1 MSKEDLIIS
10 KLSWAKDSH
19 SEIQLGDVRNLLGT
33 GYDAKYVARW
43 TRELELVN
51 LLKECLIVT
60 DTSPEIE
67 RMVRNKIMARSG
79 EERFII
85 GAEMFDSAREMVK
98 ASLPKNL
105 SETEMRRLLFKRIYG
120 KELEIGP
127 YGSDAG

>member
-1 MSKEDLIIS
+1 M
-10 KLSWAKDSH
+10 
-19 SEIQLGDVRNLLGT
+19 
-33 GYDAKYVARW
+33 
-43 TRELELVN
+43 
-51 LLKECLIVT
+51 T

-67 RMVRNKIMARSG
+67 RVVRNKIMARSG
-79 EERFII
+79 EERFIM

>member
-1 MSKEDLIIS
+1 M
-10 KLSWAKDSH
+10 
-19 SEIQLGDVRNLLGT
+19 N
-33 GYDAKYVARW
+33 
-43 TRELELVN
+43 
-51 LLKECLIVT
+51 

-79 EERFII
+79 EERFIM
-85 GAEMFDSAREMVK
+85 GAEMFDSSREMVK

>member
-1 MSKEDLIIS
+1 MPE
-10 KLSWAKDSH
+10 
-19 SEIQLGDVRNLLGT
+19 
-33 GYDAKYVARW
+33 
-43 TRELELVN
+43 
-51 LLKECLIVT
+51 VT

-67 RMVRNKIMARSG
+67 RTVRNKIMARSG
-79 EERFII
+79 EERFIM

>member
-1 MSKEDLIIS
+1 MPE
-10 KLSWAKDSH
+10 
-19 SEIQLGDVRNLLGT
+19 
-33 GYDAKYVARW
+33 
-43 TRELELVN
+43 
-51 LLKECLIVT
+51 VT
-60 DTSPEIE
+60 DMSPEIE

-79 EERFII
+79 EERFIM